1 MFYFLTQVTSVRIT
15 TTNSALA
22 SHAIVKSSK
31 ADVPSVNPSSMQS
44 LCYTLPPTLHHS
56 YSRNLPCHSCI
67 LNHIGSNSLME
78 TAWQL
83 KSIPYRKLCIFW
95 INRSTNKMLLISQD
109 AGASK
114 RLWAAQARDY
124 DLQFTISWRKL
135 QKHHTIGCI
144 QLLIV
149 YIMDHARQ
157 ASKIFPKL
165 FCSRYIHEAAGNRFV
180 FVTSHPGKESPEN
193 NWSRL
198 SPYVPLNSKVYSN

>member
-1 MFYFLTQVTSVRIT
+1 MFYFLTQVTSVRIVT
-15 TTNSALA
+15 RNSAWPA
-22 SHAIVKSSK
+22 M
-31 ADVPSVNPSSMQS
+31 PSLRVQK
-44 LCYTLPPTLHHS
+44 LTFRALTLHQCNRSVTLSHRLCTTVS
-56 YSRNLPCHSCI
+56 LETYPCHSCI

-83 KSIPYRKLCIFW
+83 KSIPCRKLCIFW
-95 INRSTNKMLLISQD
+95 INRSTNKMLSISQD

-157 ASKIFPKL
+157 TGKNFSKAIL
-165 FCSRYIHEAAGNRFV
+165 FEIHPWGRRKSLRLRHLSSR
-180 FVTSHPGKESPEN
+180 
-193 NWSRL
+193 
-198 SPYVPLNSKVYSN
+198 